1 MRDGATV
8 ERDGND
14 LVVRIPMKLKRR
26 SGRKQIIVPDG
37 LSDTEPTAPPQDA
50 IVDALARAHHWQDLI
65 DEGRYGSITD
75 LAEALG
81 IDRSYVGRIL
91 RLTLLAPDII
101 EAILRG
107 DEPSGL
113 SLARLT
119 KEIPMLWVEQRALF
133 ITKESS
139 QCKDRGQAK
148 LAAPPSSM
156 ANIIEDRCPALSV
169 MPNANDLSA

>member
-1 MRDGATV
+1 MSQRATV

-37 LSDTEPTAPPQDA
+37 LSNDEPTAPPQDA
-50 IVDALARAHHWQDLI
+50 IVDALARAHHWQQLI
-65 DEGRYGSITD
+65 DEGHYSSITE
-75 LAEALG
+75 LSEALKL
-81 IDRSYVGRIL
+81 DRSYVGRIL

-107 DEPSGL
+107 TEPSGL

-119 KEIPMLWVEQRALF
+119 KEVPMLWTEQREKF
-133 ITKESS
+133 TRE
-139 QCKDRGQAK
+139 QA
-148 LAAPPSSM
+148 
-156 ANIIEDRCPALSV
+156 
-169 MPNANDLSA
+169 

>member
-1 MRDGATV
+1 MRDGAIV
-8 ERDGND
+8 EQDGND

-37 LSDTEPTAPPQDA
+37 LGDDQPTAPPQDA
-50 IVDALARAHHWQDLI
+50 IVDALARAHHWQELI
-65 DEGRYGSITD
+65 DEGRYGSITE
-75 LAEALG
+75 LAEALK

-107 DEPSGL
+107 TEPSGL

-119 KEIPMLWVEQRALF
+119 KEMPMLWAEQRNLF
-133 ITKESS
+133 TS
-139 QCKDRGQAK
+139 KD
-148 LAAPPSSM
+148 
-156 ANIIEDRCPALSV
+156 
-169 MPNANDLSA
+169 

>member
-8 ERDGND
+8 ERNGND

-37 LSDTEPTAPPQDA
+37 LAYDEPTAPPQDA
-50 IVDALARAHHWQDLI
+50 IVDALTRAHHWQHLI
-65 DEGRYGSITD
+65 DEGHYSSITE
-75 LAEALG
+75 LAEALKL
-81 IDRSYVGRIL
+81 DRSYVGRLL

-107 DEPSGL
+107 EEPSGL

-119 KEIPMLWVEQRALF
+119 KEIPMLWDEQREAF
-133 ITKESS
+133 CINKS
-139 QCKDRGQAK
+139 
-148 LAAPPSSM
+148 
-156 ANIIEDRCPALSV
+156 
-169 MPNANDLSA
+169 

>member
-1 MRDGATV
+1 MRDSATV

-37 LSDTEPTAPPQDA
+37 LDDAEPIAPPQDA
-50 IVDALARAHHWQDLI
+50 LIDALARAHHWQQLI

-75 LAEALG
+75 LAEALNL
-81 IDRSYVGRIL
+81 DRSYVGRIL

-113 SLARLT
+113 SLARLV
-119 KEIPMLWVEQRALF
+119 KEVPMLWVEQRKMFAS
-133 ITKESS
+133 TEY
-139 QCKDRGQAK
+139 
-148 LAAPPSSM
+148 
-156 ANIIEDRCPALSV
+156 
-169 MPNANDLSA
+169 

>member
-14 LVVRIPMKLKRR
+14 LVVRIPMKLRRR

-37 LSDTEPTAPPQDA
+37 LADDESHAPPQDA
-50 IVDALARAHHWQDLI
+50 MVAALARAHHWQELI
-65 DEGRYGSITD
+65 DEGQYASITE
-75 LAEALG
+75 LAEALKL
-81 IDRSYVGRIL
+81 DRSYVGRIL

-119 KEIPMLWVEQRALF
+119 KEIPVLWTEQRM
-133 ITKESS
+133 
-139 QCKDRGQAK
+139 K
-148 LAAPPSSM
+148 LGLVNPG
-156 ANIIEDRCPALSV
+156 
-169 MPNANDLSA
+169 